1 MVGGIKNLGLAY
13 YDLGFSLVSILGDLA
28 VNVCAALAAPARA
41 RAAQAIP
48 WILETVRRGRVR
60 KACGS

>member
-1 MVGGIKNLGLAY
+1 
-13 YDLGFSLVSILGDLA
+13 LGDLA
-28 VNVCAALAAPARA
+28 VNVRAALAAPARA

-48 WILETVRRGRVR
+48 WILETVGRGRVR